1 MRQVLRQSGKP
12 LMAALIVA
20 ILVSLAACSS
30 APTPSPTLTPYGYPY
45 GPGSMMGPGGLIGS
59 GGMMG
64 PGGPYRTG
72 EPRISMDQAIQIV
85 NQYLVNRNDPD
96 LKASEILEFSYNFY
110 VGFVEKSTGIHA
122 FEALIDPYTGDM
134 YPEPGP
140 NMMWNAKYGM
150 MSGMM
155 WGTLTPSG
163 PMTVTEEAAKGYAE
177 EFLKSYLPGAK
188 IGDADR
194 FYGYYTIE
202 ILSNDQIYGMLSV
215 NGFTGQV
222 WYHSWHG
229 AFIAM
234 RELS

>member
-1 MRQVLRQSGKP
+1 MKRTHLVVISLGLVAVL
-12 LMAALIVA
+12 ALASCAV
-20 ILVSLAACSS
+20 
-30 APTPSPTLTPYGYPY
+30 PGPYQQPYPY
-45 GPGSMMGPGGLIGS
+45 GS

-64 PGGPYRTG
+64 PGMMGPGMMGGLGGYNPNGKQITIDAAAGAVERYLRTYYG
-72 EPRISMDQAIQIV
+72 RDLALAEVMEF
-85 NQYLVNRNDPD
+85 NQ
-96 LKASEILEFSYNFY
+96 NFY
-110 VGFVEKSTGIHA
+110 AEVEEEDTGIHA
-122 FEALIDPYTGDM
+122 MELLIDKYTGQV
-134 YPEPGP
+134 YPETGP

-188 IGDADR
+188 VGDADR

-215 NGFTGQV
+215 NGYTGQV

-234 RELS
+234 KELS